1 MTRHDIRGARRRD
14 DSARK
19 RRLRLLISAALLSG
33 VVVFVLSARTEQL
46 PQTAQAAQPEQAA
59 QAAQTAQAAAEQPRQ
74 TPTEIAYIEV
84 EEPSAAAPAPDA
96 PADHVQVR
104 HYTVQP
110 GDTLSGI
117 LDRFDL
123 HKTMRHLLALKKKDR
138 KLLANLRPGRPL
150 ELRIS
155 DGEMAQLVYRPS
167 RVEHIVVSARDGGGY
182 ALEKHL
188 LPVEKREVFASGVIA
203 DSLYLAGKKAGLSDK
218 IIVEM
223 GELLGWDID
232 FVYDIR
238 GGDRFTVL
246 YEESYVDGEKWKDNH
261 ITAVEF
267 LNRKKTYRLARYT
280 DAAGKT
286 DYYMENG
293 RRVRK
298 PFLRNPLEFTRVSS
312 HFSARR
318 LHPVLN
324 KVRAHRGVDYAAK
337 RGTPVRAT
345 GDGKIIHRGR
355 KGGYGKTVI
364 LRHDRGYSTLYAH
377 LSRYGR
383 GQRVGSY
390 VKQKQV
396 IGYVGSTGL
405 STGPHLHYEFRV
417 GGVHKNPLTVK
428 LPNSRP
434 LPKSKRPHFRE
445 TTRDTFAKLNLIN
458 QAYVASL
465 GEAADKADGGPARRP

>member
-167 RVEHIVVSARDGGGY
+167 RVEHIVVSTRDGGGY
-182 ALEKHL
+182 ALERHL

-465 GEAADKADGGPARRP
+465 GEAADKADGGPGRRP

>member
-1 MTRHDIRGARRRD
+1 MMRHHIPGLRRRGDPARR
-14 DSARK
+14 
-19 RRLRLLISAALLSG
+19 RRLRLLVSAALLSG
-33 VVVFVLSARTEQL
+33 VVIFVLSARTEQL
-46 PQTAQAAQPEQAA
+46 PQAAQAAPAEQAA
-59 QAAQTAQAAAEQPRQ
+59 QAAEQPRQ
-74 TPTEIAYIEV
+74 ALQEIAYVGAYPET
-84 EEPSAAAPAPDA
+84 EEQPAAAQAPDA
-96 PADHVQVR
+96 PADNVQVR
-104 HYTVQP
+104 HYTVQS

-117 LDRFDL
+117 LDRFGL
-123 HKTMRHLLALKKKDR
+123 HKTMRHLLALEKKDR

-150 ELRIS
+150 ELKIS
-155 DGEMAQLVYRPS
+155 DGALAELVYRPS
-167 RVEHIVVSARDGGGY
+167 RVEHIVVSVREDGGYG
-182 ALEKHL
+182 LEKHL
-188 LPVEKREVFASGVIA
+188 LPVEKREVFASGVIV
-203 DSLYLAGKKAGLSDK
+203 DSLYLAGRKAGLSDK

-238 GGDRFTVL
+238 SGDRFTVL
-246 YEESYVDGEKWKDNH
+246 YEESYVNGEKWKDNH

-298 PFLRNPLEFTRVSS
+298 PFLRNPLEFKRVSS

-318 LHPVLN
+318 MHPVLH

-345 GDGKIIHRGR
+345 GDGKIIHRAR

-364 LRHDRGYSTLYAH
+364 IRHDRGYSTLYAH

-428 LPNSRP
+428 LPDSKP

-445 TTRDTFAKLNLIN
+445 KTRDTFAKLNLIN
-458 QAYVASL
+458 QAYIASL
-465 GEAADKADGGPARRP
+465 GGAADDAGNKANRQP

>member
-1 MTRHDIRGARRRD
+1 MIRHHIPGLRRRAD
-14 DSARK
+14 PARK
-19 RRLRLLISAALLSG
+19 HRLRLLVSAALLSG
-33 VVVFVLSARTEQL
+33 VIVFVISARTEQL
-46 PQTAQAAQPEQAA
+46 PQAA
-59 QAAQTAQAAAEQPRQ
+59 QAAQAEQPQPATQAAEQLQLAP
-74 TPTEIAYIEV
+74 PTIAYLDADEQ
-84 EEPSAAAPAPDA
+84 PAAAPADA
-96 PADHVQVR
+96 PAGNAQVR

-117 LDRFDL
+117 LDHFGL

-150 ELRIS
+150 ELTIR
-155 DGEMAQLVYRPS
+155 DGALAELVYRPS
-167 RVEHIVVSARDGGGY
+167 RIEHIIVSAREDGY
-182 ALEKHL
+182 ALEKRL
-188 LPVEKREVFASGVIA
+188 LPVETREVFASGVIA
-203 DSLYLAGKKAGLSDK
+203 DSLYLAGRKAGLSDK
-218 IIVEM
+218 IIIEM

-238 GGDRFTVL
+238 SGDRFTVL
-246 YEESYVDGEKWKDNH
+246 YEESYVHGEKWKDNH
-261 ITAVEF
+261 ITAIEF

-298 PFLRNPLEFTRVSS
+298 PFLRNPLEFKRVSS
-312 HFSARR
+312 HFSNRR

-324 KVRAHRGVDYAAK
+324 KVRPHRGVDYAAK

-345 GDGKIIHRGR
+345 GDGKIIHRAR

-364 LRHDRGYSTLYAH
+364 IRHDRGYSTLYAH

-383 GQRVGSY
+383 GQRIGSF
-390 VKQKQV
+390 VRQKQV

-434 LPKSKRPHFRE
+434 LPKSKRPHFRK
-445 TTRDTFAKLNLIN
+445 TTRDIFAKLNLIN
-458 QAYVASL
+458 QAYLASL
-465 GEAADKADGGPARRP
+465 GEAANNADGADGEPGRP